1 MAQIR
6 KGILGAVRG
15 TIGSVVGY
23 QRLGKAVIQSKSKVK
38 GAAINSVLT
47 TNTIKVQGLARIWN
61 YLTLTI
67 KSVVWNNS
75 LFRYNAFSMFM
86 SQKMQYINNDGTI
99 DFDNLRLGAGFFDD
113 NLNFTYGTAQG
124 PVLLRQTISNLSS
137 FYPLDGSYTLYW
149 FYMNQDFS
157 RLQGATDV
165 ITTDSINDIINK
177 IPYPTGSFIYVSVIV
192 VENATGKS
200 NKGYSG
206 SISR

>member
-6 KGILGAVRG
+6 KGILGAVKG
-15 TIGSVVGY
+15 TIGNVVGY
-23 QRLGKAVIQSKSKVK
+23 QRLGKAVIQSKSKIK
-38 GAAINSVLT
+38 GAAVNSVLT
-47 TNTIKVQGLARIWN
+47 TNAIKVQGLARIWN
-61 YLTLTI
+61 YFIINT

-75 LFRYNAFSMFM
+75 LFRYNAFSEFM
-86 SQKMQYINNDGTI
+86 RQKMQYINNDGTT

-113 NLNFTYGTAQG
+113 NLNFTFGAPQG
-124 PVLLRQTISNLSS
+124 PNYMRQTISNLSS

-149 FYMNQDFS
+149 FYMNQNFT

-165 ITTDSINDIINK
+165 VTTDSINDIINK